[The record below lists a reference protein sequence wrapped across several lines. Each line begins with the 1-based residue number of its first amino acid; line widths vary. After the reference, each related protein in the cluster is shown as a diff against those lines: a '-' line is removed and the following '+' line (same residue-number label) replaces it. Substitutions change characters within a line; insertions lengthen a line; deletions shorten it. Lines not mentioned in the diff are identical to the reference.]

1 MAKSLGDPRQGARLE
16 TPRARGRIFA
26 RPATVSL
33 PVPADQRWFR
43 QSTKMDVPSTDQT

>member
-1 MAKSLGDPRQGARLE
+1 LGDPRQGARLE
-16 TPRARGRIFA
+16 PPRALQILA

-43 QSTKMDVPSTDQT
+43 QSTEMDVPSTDQT

>member
-1 MAKSLGDPRQGARLE
+1 MSNLLGDPRQGARLE
-16 TPRARGRIFA
+16 TPRALQIFA

-43 QSTKMDVPSTDQT
+43 QSTEMDVPSTDQT